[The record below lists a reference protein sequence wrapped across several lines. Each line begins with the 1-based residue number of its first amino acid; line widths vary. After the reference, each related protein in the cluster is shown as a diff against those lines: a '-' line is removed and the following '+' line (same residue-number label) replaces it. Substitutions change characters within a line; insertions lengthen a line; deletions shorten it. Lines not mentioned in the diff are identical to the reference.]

1 MDNFTEDVR
10 LARNGDSDAFVRLY
24 TLVYKNLYR
33 IALYNLRSPHD
44 ACDAVSDTVLEA
56 YSTIGRLRDERA
68 FRSWIMRILSA
79 KIKRKQRE
87 YFTDSVELTEA
98 CDSGTDFDFV
108 SVELRE
114 AVDRLDP
121 ESKLILSMAVLEGY
135 TSEETAKI
143 CGIKASTVRSKLSR
157 IKQRLRLELT

>member
-10 LARNGDSDAFVRLY
+10 LARNGDPEAFVRLY

-56 YSTIGRLRDERA
+56 YSTIGKLRDERA

-87 YFTDSVELTEA
+87 YFADSVELAEVSDPGTE
-98 CDSGTDFDFV
+98 FDFG
-108 SVELRE
+108 SIELRE
-114 AVDRLDP
+114 AVERLDP

-157 IKQRLRLELT
+157 IKRRLKLELT